1 MSEHAILAPSG
12 MARWSKCTGSV
23 AAIIAAEVGDTSNE
37 YAREGSAAH
46 VLGER
51 ALEYQKPCEFWLGE
65 EISIGYDVAG
75 VEMYQ
80 TFEVDQD
87 MCDFVQVYVDQVN
100 REPGELLIEERFDLQ
115 DVYGVKK
122 QFGTGDAV
130 KLDYENL
137 RLYVGDLK
145 FGRGVQVF
153 AEDNDQMYSYGAGAL
168 MRYGLLADWKTVTVA
183 VHQPRL
189 NHYDEHT
196 LTREELEAWMEGAKL
211 SAREAIDLIGADA
224 ATVEAMKTPGE
235 AQCQWCPL
243 KGTCIPLAEWTHKQV
258 FDSFKNLEEESTVTV
273 PTSISDETLGKLVT
287 RADIIESTCKEWRAE
302 GKRRLE
308 SGIAIPGW
316 KLVQGRA
323 GKREWSSES
332 KAQDIMTAARIKSD
346 VMYTKKLVTLP
357 VAEKLFEK
365 KKPKIWVKLV
375 ALMQQ
380 KAGAPAMAEATDTR
394 PALVVATEAQFAD
407 VSKSNDVSDLV

>member
-12 MARWSKCTGSV
+12 MTRWSKCAGSV
-23 AAIIAAEVGDTSNE
+23 AAIIAAEVGDTSSE

-51 ALEYQKPCEFWLGE
+51 ALEYQKPCTFWLGE
-65 EISIGYDVAG
+65 KIAIGYEVGG
-75 VEMYQ
+75 VETYQ
-80 TFEVDQD
+80 EFDVDEE
-87 MCDFVQVYVDQVN
+87 MCEFVQVYVDQVN
-100 REPGELLIEERFDLQ
+100 REPGELLCEEKFDLQ
-115 DVYGVKK
+115 DVYGVEK

-145 FGRGVQVF
+145 FGRGVIVF

-196 LTREELEAWMEGAKL
+196 LTREELEEWMIAARKSAGA
-211 SAREAIDLIGADA
+211 AMGLIGMKPSAI
-224 ATVEAMKTPGE
+224 EANKTPGE
-235 AQCQWCPL
+235 KQCQWCPL

-287 RADIIESTCKEWRAE
+287 RADIIESACKEWRAE

-308 SGIAIPGW
+308 SGIKIPGW

-332 KAQDIMTAARIKSD
+332 KAKDIMTAARIKSD

-357 VAEKLFEK
+357 AAEKLFQK
-365 KKPKIWVKLV
+365 KKPKVWTKL
-375 ALMQQ
+375 LTLLTQ

-394 PALVVATEAQFAD
+394 PALVVADEAQFQD